1 MFSNK
6 HPFLTA
12 LSLALGSAIA
22 LGLARFSYGL
32 LLPVMREDLDWS
44 YLVAGTMNTANA
56 LGYFI
61 GALSSPAMMRRMSV
75 HHFFI
80 SSAII
85 TGVFLFL
92 SGCTDQTSLLFIYR
106 VIAGIASAWIFVA
119 GGVLISQLGTIHAH
133 KSGLML
139 GIFYAGPGLGIVLS
153 SVILPFFN
161 DWGVK
166 ISWEHSWQLS
176 WYALGILCLIFTL
189 ILVKPISSIPAIPPK
204 PSGDSGTPLKSYVP
218 ALMGYFMFGVGY
230 IGYMTF
236 VVALLKQLGLSNS
249 TLNIFYAILGFSV
262 MASSRL
268 WAQMLDRFKGGQSLA
283 ILNTLLGVASL
294 IPALIA
300 IYDIPL
306 SNLILLSIFGSG
318 VLFGAVFL
326 SAVASTTAFVK
337 HNMPSSDW
345 VGGITAFTSI
355 FAAGQIIGPT
365 IAGWISDGQGGLAR
379 GLLFSGLA
387 LLLGGLI
394 ATRQKP
400 LSNYSEK

>member
-1 MFSNK
+1 M
-6 HPFLTA
+6 TA

>member
-32 LLPVMREDLDWS
+32 LLPVMREDLDWT

-61 GALSSPAMMRRMSV
+61 GALSSPAMMKRMSV

-85 TGVFLFL
+85 TGVFLFF

-119 GGVLISQLGTIHAH
+119 GGVLISQLGTIHSN

-153 SVILPFFN
+153 SLILPFFN

-166 ISWEHSWQLS
+166 ISWDHSWQLS

-204 PSGDSGTPLKSYVP
+204 SSGHSGTPLKSYVP

-268 WAQMLDRFKGGQSLA
+268 WAQMLDHFKGGQSLA
-283 ILNTLLGVASL
+283 ILNTLLGIASL

-337 HNMPSSDW
+337 HNMPASDW

-400 LSNYSEK
+400 LSNSAEK